1 MRTDAYLSEDRR
13 YRYWLLRV
21 WDDSLPVN
29 CTCGVNPSTA
39 DEREN
44 DPTIRKD
51 IGFSARQGFG
61 GLLKVNLSAFRSTA
75 PAPARSQAIGEFN
88 TPAHI
93 RQYFDFW
100 GAKQFTACWGR
111 NGKYFENQTEAVLAM
126 FPDAVCFGKNP
137 DGTPRH
143 TLMLPYTTELV
154 KVAEAR

>member
-1 MRTDAYLSEDRR
+1 MRTEAYLSDDRV

-51 IGFSARQGFG
+51 IGFSERQGFG
-61 GLLKVNLSAFRSTA
+61 GLLKLNAAAYRSTD
-75 PAPARSQAIGEFN
+75 PRKLRKVWNPIGDEN
-88 TPAHI
+88 SPQHL
-93 RQYFDFW
+93 RRYFE
-100 GAKQFTACWGR
+100 QFKATQFIACWGR
-111 NGKYFENQTEAVLAM
+111 NGSYFSGQCAAILREFPEAM
-126 FPDAVCFGKNP
+126 CFGKNP

-143 TLMLPYTTELV
+143 TLMLPYSTQLER
-154 KVAEAR
+154 A